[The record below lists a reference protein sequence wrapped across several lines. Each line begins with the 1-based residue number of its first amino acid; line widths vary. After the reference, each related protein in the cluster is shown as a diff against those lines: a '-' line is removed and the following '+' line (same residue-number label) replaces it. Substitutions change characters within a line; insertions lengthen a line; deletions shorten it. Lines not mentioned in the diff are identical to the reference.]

1 MHTMNRSDSGKL
13 AREILADLSAQP
25 RATAGEPLAHRLLL
39 RVLADAVRLGVAFE
53 PCAVGPWHVGQAAL
67 RGVDRLLAHAQ
78 PTVERG
84 AFAFAVRDASE
95 AQELVGFLNWCEVPE
110 PAPG

>member
-1 MHTMNRSDSGKL
+1 MDRDDAGRI
-13 AREILADLSAQP
+13 AREILTDLSAQP

-39 RVLADAVRLGVAFE
+39 RLVADARELGVAFE
-53 PCAVGPWHVGQAAL
+53 RYAVGPWHVGQAAL

-84 AFAFAVRDASE
+84 GFAFAVRDARE
-95 AQELVGFLNWCEVPE
+95 ALELVGFLNWCEVPE
-110 PAPG
+110 PSPG

>member
-1 MHTMNRSDSGKL
+1 MDRDDAGRF

-39 RVLADAVRLGVAFE
+39 RVVADARQLGVAFE
-53 PCAVGPWHVGQAAL
+53 PYAIGPWHVGQAAL
-67 RGVDRLLAHAQ
+67 RGAGRLLAHAQ

-84 AFAFAVRDASE
+84 GFAFAVRDVRE
-95 AQELVGFLNWCEVPE
+95 ALELVGFLNWCEVPE